1 MAKSLHEYKVQTMID
16 RQTIKRLTKENET
29 IKKENETIKDEMKTL
44 QGQLQN
50 QYVRT
55 KELIDEKQKP
65 ILGNTKETKT

>member
-16 RQTIKRLTKENET
+16 RQTIKRLT
-29 IKKENETIKDEMKTL
+29 KENETIKDEMKTL

-55 KELIDEKQKP
+55 KELIDEKQEP

>member
-16 RQTIKRLTKENET
+16 RETIKRLT
-29 IKKENETIKDEMKTL
+29 KENETIKDEMKTL

-55 KELIDEKQKP
+55 KELIDEKQEP